1 MTTKNKFD
9 CVKMKRRGAERI
21 YKQIVNMTLE
31 EQLAFWQ
38 ERTKLLRKR
47 QQTVKTRRNIAA
59 N

>member
-1 MTTKNKFD
+1 MMTKKTFD

-38 ERTKLLRKR
+38 ERTELLRKR
-47 QQTVKTRRNIAA
+47 QQTVKTRRNTSA